1 MRRWACALMGAALLA
16 GCGPAEFGEGDLAV
30 SVAANEA
37 VRVGFPHDEDGR
49 RLEFIDGWTVTIERF
64 AVGITAFELLEA
76 TPDGESGEV
85 LATWDVGAA
94 LDSAAEESG
103 EVAMMTLEGAREGR
117 HDVRFTVA
125 PPTQGVLTNMSDAD
139 LTTMRENG
147 WSMWVSGTAT
157 PDADH
162 PEFSGPIRFDLGF
175 DVAATYFDCVNG
187 VDGTKGVVVADG
199 RENAGYIYPHLVH
212 LFWDTLGAGDEQLRF
227 DAMARA
233 AGDDEIIEM
242 DELDGVDLTS
252 PELADDA
259 GVPLYNDAGL
269 LDTYTLGAFVRRAML
284 ESVHFNGIGFCKKR
298 ISR

>member
-1 MRRWACALMGAALLA
+1 MVCVAMLV
-16 GCGPAEFGEGDLAV
+16 GCGPAEVGEGDLAV
-30 SVAANEA
+30 SVAANES
-37 VRVGFPHDEDGR
+37 VRVGFPHVEDGVT
-49 RLEFIDGWTVTIERF
+49 LEFVDGWSVTIERF
-64 AVGITAFELLEA
+64 AVGISDFELLEA

-85 LATWDVGAA
+85 LASWGEGAA

-103 EVAMMTLEGAREGR
+103 EVAMVTLEGAPEGR

-125 PPTQGVLTNMSDAD
+125 PPADGALTNMAAAD
-139 LTTMRENG
+139 LEVMRERG
-147 WSMWVSGTAT
+147 WSMWIQGTAT
-157 PDADH
+157 PDAGH
-162 PEFSGPIRFDLGF
+162 AEFSEPIGFDLGF
-175 DVAATYFDCVNG
+175 AIEATYYDCLNG

-199 RENAGYIYPHLVH
+199 REGSSYIYPHLVH

-227 DAMARA
+227 DPMARA
-233 AGDDEIIEM
+233 AGEDGVVQME
-242 DELDGVDLTS
+242 ELDGVDLTS
-252 PELADDA
+252 PELTDEA